1 MDALGR
7 KTCGTSAYGQ
17 AVWSCLRDAGVK
29 LRENDSRSD
38 GGKKARFTG
47 ESTEQPFQPLRR
59 ECRDVAATCS
69 DYARMLFSILHTR
82 LRVRLSARHSLR
94 PLFSG
99 GTRMTHHPDA
109 SAPRE
114 CCLMS

>member
-47 ESTEQPFQPLRR
+47 ESTEQPFNHRAGNAG
-59 ECRDVAATCS
+59 V
-69 DYARMLFSILHTR
+69 I
-82 LRVRLSARHSLR
+82 SANLW
-94 PLFSG
+94 
-99 GTRMTHHPDA
+99 
-109 SAPRE
+109 
-114 CCLMS
+114 